1 MTPENIDLGVEQINV
16 KDNKS
21 ATKYTAVSEESA
33 ITEKLILWKLKNE
46 EHFEIDDYPENE
58 DEE

>member
-1 MTPENIDLGVEQINV
+1 M